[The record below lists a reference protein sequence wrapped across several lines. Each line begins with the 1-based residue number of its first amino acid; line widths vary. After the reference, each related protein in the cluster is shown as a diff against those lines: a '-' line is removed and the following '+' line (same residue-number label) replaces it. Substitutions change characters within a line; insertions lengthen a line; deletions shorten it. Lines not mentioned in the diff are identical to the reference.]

1 MKYIIIV
8 AARQFYTFLEYSVLF
23 FDDFCFFS
31 QLHICLF
38 LYFEYSIQ
46 IFNPKWPPV
55 QMPIV
60 KWCSLVGGS
69 LIRGRPKW
77 RVPSF
82 TVKQTTIGLQN

>member
-8 AARQFYTFLEYSVLF
+8 AARQFYTFLEFSVLF
-23 FDDFCFFS
+23 FDDFFFS

-69 LIRGRPKW
+69 LIGGRPKW
-77 RVPSF
+77 RGPSF